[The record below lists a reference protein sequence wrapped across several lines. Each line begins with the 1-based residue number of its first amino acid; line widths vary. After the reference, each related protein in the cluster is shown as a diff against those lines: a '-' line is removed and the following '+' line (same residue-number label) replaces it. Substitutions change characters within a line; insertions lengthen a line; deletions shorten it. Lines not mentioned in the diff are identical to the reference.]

1 MVISH
6 LDMSICDVNSE
17 FFGISRL
24 MLMENAGA
32 SVARAVQGLMT
43 ESTSG
48 VIVCCGTGGN
58 GGDGFVAARHLAR
71 YISTKVL
78 LLGQPSQIKSKE
90 ALYNWEV
97 LKKLHMSIE
106 RVIIKDTREIP
117 DRLFDQT
124 KIIIDALLGTG
135 IRGKIREPTS
145 SCIDL
150 INSTR
155 KRGAI
160 VLSVDVPSGLGTS
173 GKVEDKS
180 VIPEYNLSFHA
191 AKAGIDSFTLKNT
204 VVNIGIP
211 PEAEVI
217 AGPGDI
223 ISLKKKREWSKK
235 GDSGKILIV
244 GGSDHYSGA
253 PTLAALAAL
262 RSGADLV
269 TVLAPASISNVI
281 RSFSPDIIV
290 RSYPSDFLTVEEAAI
305 VEKMADRFDTLLIG
319 PGLATEQGTDRA
331 VQAILSSPT
340 LTGKNIVIDADGL
353 KMITPGVLTQKTV
366 LTPHSGEFKII
377 SGMELPVETENMSE
391 RIKMVQEVASKIPAT
406 LLVKGHHDVI
416 CCGNRWK
423 INKTGDPWM
432 TTGGTGDV
440 LAGITAAMCG
450 LCPTV
455 YRAAV
460 ASAFTCGLAGM
471 ITKYMA
477 LPETPQSLIDCI
489 PVAINESRKFISGDP
504 NLIVDIF
511 DL

>member
-24 MLMENAGA
+24 LLMENAGA
-32 SVARAVQGLMT
+32 SLARAVQGLMT
-43 ESTSG
+43 ENING
-48 VIVCCGTGGN
+48 VLVCCGTGGN
-58 GGDGFVAARHLAR
+58 GGDGFVAARHIAR
-71 YISTKVL
+71 YIPTKVL
-78 LLGQPSQIKSKE
+78 LIGHPSQIRSRE
-90 ALYNWEV
+90 SLYNWEV
-97 LKKLHMSIE
+97 LEKLHMSVE
-106 RVIIKDTREIP
+106 KVVVKDTRDLP
-117 DRLFDQT
+117 DRLFDQS

-135 IRGKIREPTS
+135 IRGKIRDPVS

-160 VLSVDVPSGLGTS
+160 VISVDVPSGLGTS

-180 VIPEYNLSFHA
+180 IIPDYNLSFHA
-191 AKAGIDSFTLKNT
+191 VKAGIDSFTLKNT

-223 ISLKKKREWSKK
+223 LPLRKKRDWSKK

-253 PTLAALAAL
+253 PALAALASL

-269 TVLAPASISNVI
+269 TVLAPVSISNVI

-290 RSYPSDFLTVEEAAI
+290 RSYPSDFLSVEETAV
-305 VEKMADRFDTLLIG
+305 VEKMADKFDTLLLG
-319 PGLATEQGTDRA
+319 PGLSTEQGTDKA
-331 VQAILSSPT
+331 VQTILSSPAIS
-340 LTGKNIVIDADGL
+340 GKNIVIDADGL
-353 KMITPGVLTQKTV
+353 KMITPDVLTQNTV
-366 LTPHSGEFKII
+366 LTPHGGEFKII
-377 SGMELPVETENMSE
+377 SGTELPVETDNTSE
-391 RIKMVQEVASKIPAT
+391 RIKRVQEVANKIPAT
-406 LLVKGHHDVI
+406 LLVKGHHDII
-416 CCGNRWK
+416 CSGNRWK

-440 LAGITAAMCG
+440 LAGITATMCG

-460 ASAFTCGLAGM
+460 AAAFTCGLAGM
-471 ITKYMA
+471 LCKHMGMI
-477 LPETPQSLIDCI
+477 ETPQSLIDCI
-489 PVAINESRKFISGDP
+489 PIAINEAKKFISGDP
-504 NLIVDIF
+504 NLIVDVF